1 MYRFLPIPPATRR
14 VIAAI
19 VAAGGRPLIVGGAVR
34 DTLMN
39 LPATDFDIEVYGL
52 APDALEAALRAV
64 GAVQLTGQVF
74 GVFKVTPP
82 GGATLDVSLPRRES
96 KIGAHH
102 RDFRVEPDPAM
113 TPQEAARRRDFT
125 TNSAA
130 WDPQT
135 AEILDYYG
143 AVADIAS
150 GTLRMVDE
158 RAFAEDPLRVLRG
171 VRFAARFGWRIEER
185 TALLCR
191 SIAGEYPTL
200 SIERVWIEWEQWARG
215 NQPSAGLRALAATG
229 WVRHYPPLAA
239 LIGLPQDPAWHPEGD
254 VWIHTG
260 YVCDAMAATCFAEQ
274 VTADERRTLM
284 FAALCHDLGKAAT
297 TVVNEAGR
305 YVSPGHAEAGR
316 ALAAQ
321 FLAAIGAPIDLRER
335 VPPLVAEHMA
345 LLDGPLTDRAIRR
358 LARRLDPARIVDLRR
373 LIEAD
378 RQGRPPLPA
387 QPLPQDIEARAAALG
402 CEDGPQP
409 DILLGR
415 DLIGLG
421 LTPGK
426 RFGAV
431 LRAAAEAQTE
441 GEFTDHDGGMR
452 WLAVFLRDAQPEP
465 DSGSASPSEKTP

>member
-1 MYRFLPIPPATRR
+1 MYRFLPIPPVTRR

-19 VAAGGRPLIVGGAVR
+19 VAAGGRPLVVGGAVR

-39 LPATDFDIEVYGL
+39 LPATDFDIEVYSL

-64 GAVQLTGQVF
+64 GTVQLIGQVF

-82 GGATLDVSLPRRES
+82 GGTTLDVSLPRREN

-125 TNSAA
+125 ANSAA

-135 AEILDYYG
+135 AEILDFYG
-143 AVADIAS
+143 AKADITA
-150 GTLRMVDE
+150 GVLRMVDE

-171 VRFAARFGWRIEER
+171 VRFAARFGWQIEER

-191 SIAGEYPTL
+191 QIADEYPAL
-200 SIERVWIEWEQWARG
+200 SIERVWTEWEQWARG
-215 NQPSAGLRALAATG
+215 NQPGAGLRALAVTG
-229 WVRHYPPLAA
+229 WIRHYPELAA
-239 LIGLPQDPAWHPEGD
+239 LIDLPQDPTWHPEGD
-254 VWIHTG
+254 VLVHTG
-260 YVCDAMAATCFAEQ
+260 YVCDAMAALCVAEQ
-274 VTADERRTLM
+274 ATTHERLALM
-284 FAALCHDLGKAAT
+284 FAALCHDLGKATT
-297 TVVNEAGR
+297 TVVNETGR
-305 YVSPGHAEAGR
+305 LVSPGHAESGT
-316 ALAAQ
+316 ALAER
-321 FLAAIGAPIDLRER
+321 FLTRIGAPVSLHER

-345 LLDGPLTDRAIRR
+345 LLNGPLTDRAIRR
-358 LARRLDPARIVDLRR
+358 LARRLGPARIIDLRR

-378 RQGRPPLPA
+378 RQGRPPLPS
-387 QPLPQDIEARAAALG
+387 QPLPQDVEARAAELG
-402 CEDGPQP
+402 CNSGPQP

-426 RFGAV
+426 RFGEI
-431 LRAAAEAQTE
+431 LRAAAEAQAE
-441 GEFTDHDGGMR
+441 GDFTDHAGGMA
-452 WLAVFLRDAQPEP
+452 WLAAFLNDDPAQR
-465 DSGSASPSEKTP
+465 PSD